1 MDFAARTATRTPRR
15 RQRRPAVSAVCVGV
29 LLALTACSG
38 ANGGYDATPDESPS
52 PTATPAPS
60 PSPSGDATDSPAGAT
75 GSTGSTEEDGSTA
88 APAFP
93 ANTDPDVAEP
103 SAGAALTVTDLRV
116 GRHDGFDRVVY
127 ELGGT
132 GTPGWRVEYVPEAID
147 DGSGNVFEI
156 AGDGTLQVMISGSG
170 YPTDTGVPEYSGPNP
185 LRVAETDEV
194 EEVALRGVFEGY
206 TQSFIGTDDSD
217 NPFRVYALTNPTRVV
232 VEVRDDD

>member
-1 MDFAARTATRTPRR
+1 MDRATRTATRTVRR
-15 RQRRPAVSAVCVGV
+15 GQRRPALAAVSLGAFLV
-29 LLALTACSG
+29 LTACSG
-38 ANGGYDATPDESPS
+38 GNGGYDPTPAESPS
-52 PTATPAPS
+52 RTTSPDTSPLPTDGASGTPTEAP
-60 PSPSGDATDSPAGAT
+60 
-75 GSTGSTEEDGSTA
+75 GSTGSTEGDGSTT

-93 ANTDPDVAEP
+93 ANTDPDVSEP

-170 YPTDTGVPEYSGPNP
+170 YPMDTGVAEYSGPNP

-206 TQSFIGTDDSD
+206 TQSFVGTDDSD
-217 NPFRVYALTNPTRVV
+217 DPFRVYALTDPTRVV

>member
-60 PSPSGDATDSPAGAT
+60 PSPSGDATDSPTGAT
-75 GSTGSTEEDGSTA
+75 GSTGTTEGDGSTA

-93 ANTDPDVAEP
+93 ANTDPDVADP